1 MKKYLFITCLLLAM
15 LSAWLAKSLYESG
28 VENKRLHN
36 NQEALMGEV
45 KLYETE
51 AGKSAASVLR
61 LQLNYEELE
70 RNYQGV
76 CKEARDLGLK
86 VKRLQS
92 VAQAGTST
100 EIKVQT
106 ILKDSIVYV
115 PKDNLVYVDTIKW
128 FTWKDP
134 PWVKVNGI
142 IDSGK
147 VNLDIQSI
155 DTLVQIVHRVP
166 KRFLFFRWGT
176 KAIRQE
182 IVSKNPHT
190 KLVYSEYIELKK

>member
-1 MKKYLFITCLLLAM
+1 MTCLLLAM

-28 VENKRLHN
+28 VENKRLHS

-45 KLYETE
+45 NLYETE

-61 LQLNYEELE
+61 LQLNYDELE

-76 CKEARDLGLK
+76 CKEAKALGLK
-86 VKRLQS
+86 VKRLQA
-92 VAQAGTST
+92 VAQTGTNT

-106 ILKDSIVYV
+106 ILRDSIIYV
-115 PKDNLVYVDTIKW
+115 PKNNLVSVDTIKW

-147 VNLDIQSI
+147 VDLDIQSI
-155 DTLVQIVHRVP
+155 DTLLQIVHRVP

>member
-1 MKKYLFITCLLLAM
+1 M
-15 LSAWLAKSLYESG
+15 
-28 VENKRLHN
+28 
-36 NQEALMGEV
+36 
-45 KLYETE
+45 
-51 AGKSAASVLR
+51 
-61 LQLNYEELE
+61 
-70 RNYQGV
+70 
-76 CKEARDLGLK
+76 GLK
-86 VKRLQS
+86 VKRLQA
-92 VAQAGTST
+92 VAQTGTNT

-106 ILKDSIVYV
+106 ILRDSIIYV
-115 PKDNLVYVDTIKW
+115 PKNNLVSVDTIKW

-147 VNLDIQSI
+147 VDLDIQSI
-155 DTLVQIVHRVP
+155 DTLLQIVHRVP

>member
-1 MKKYLFITCLLLAM
+1 MTCLLLAM

-28 VENKRLHN
+28 VENKRLHS

-61 LQLNYEELE
+61 LQLNYDELE

-76 CKEARDLGLK
+76 CKEAKSLGLK
-86 VKRLQS
+86 VKLLQA
-92 VAQAGTST
+92 VAQTGTNT

-106 ILKDSIVYV
+106 ILRDSIIYV
-115 PKDNLVYVDTIKW
+115 PKNNLVSVDTIKW

-147 VNLDIQSI
+147 VDLDIQSI
-155 DTLVQIVHRVP
+155 DTLLQIVHRVP